1 LKKFSIIIDG
11 IVWKQMQMLI
21 LHLSARAI
29 LGYTSE
35 EWLASGIPSGLIS
48 IMKTKDYVINFV
60 L

>member
-1 LKKFSIIIDG
+1 
-11 IVWKQMQMLI
+11 MLI